1 MHQDRRHFLQ
11 TACAAGA
18 RAAVLGM
25 EPLRLSPAEFSA
37 RIQQETRYWGPIVK
51 ASGFSSDS

>member
-11 TACAAGA
+11 TTCAAGA
-18 RAAVLGM
+18 RVAVLGM
-25 EPLRLSPAEFSA
+25 EPRLSPAEFSA
-37 RIQQETRYWGPIVK
+37 RIQQETRYWGPIAK

>member
-11 TACAAGA
+11 TTCAAGA
-18 RAAVLGM
+18 RVAVLGM
-25 EPLRLSPAEFSA
+25 EPRLSPAEFSA